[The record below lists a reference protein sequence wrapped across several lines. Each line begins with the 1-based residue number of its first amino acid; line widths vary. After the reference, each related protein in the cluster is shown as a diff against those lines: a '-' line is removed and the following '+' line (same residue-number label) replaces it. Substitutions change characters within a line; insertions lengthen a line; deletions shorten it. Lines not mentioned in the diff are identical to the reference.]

1 MTVLLSVIVLLLV
14 VSGMAIGVMMG
25 RKPIK
30 GSCGGLN
37 AIGIDGECEI
47 CGGNPAKCDAEDK
60 SLADSQ
66 LLDSQLMD
74 SQLLVNAMQKK
85 EN

>member
-60 SLADSQ
+60 SSA
-66 LLDSQLMD
+66 D